1 MEQSYIVTVWEE
13 PNWVVARCS
22 DPDVTSQGF
31 TRKEALD
38 NLREALKAHFD
49 YLEATAVPKIRTIQV
64 ESAPR
69 RRL

>member
-1 MEQSYIVTVWEE
+1 MEQSHIVTVWEE

-22 DPDVTSQGF
+22 DPDGTGQGF

-38 NLREALKAHFD
+38 NLKEAMKLHFD
-49 YLEATAVPKIRTIQV
+49 HLRAIAVPKIRTIQV